1 MSRLLDDVVGEL
13 SRLPGVGRRTAL
25 RLAMHML
32 RMEMQDVE
40 LMAGAISRFRREI
53 HYCSHCNNLSDRDI
67 CDICAD
73 ETRDRT
79 IVCVVEQ
86 VKDVISIENTRQY
99 RGLYHVLGGI
109 ISPMQGLAPLIT
121 MVLSLVIFAVVPG
134 PMLTVGLVLAVVALV
149 ALSVERDG

>member
-53 HYCSHCNNLSDRDI
+53 HSCSH
-67 CDICAD
+67 
-73 ETRDRT
+73 
-79 IVCVVEQ
+79 
-86 VKDVISIENTRQY
+86 
-99 RGLYHVLGGI
+99 
-109 ISPMQGLAPLIT
+109 
-121 MVLSLVIFAVVPG
+121 
-134 PMLTVGLVLAVVALV
+134 
-149 ALSVERDG
+149 